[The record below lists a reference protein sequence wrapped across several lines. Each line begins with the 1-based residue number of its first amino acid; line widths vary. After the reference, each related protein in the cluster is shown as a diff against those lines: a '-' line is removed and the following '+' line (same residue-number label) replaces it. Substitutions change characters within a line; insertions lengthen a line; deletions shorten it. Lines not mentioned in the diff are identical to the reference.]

1 MLISDGEAAEGTVWE
16 SLRFIYEHNIRN
28 IKVHVNMNGLAA
40 YDAVDVPYLEKR
52 LKAFLPD
59 IIIHYTYVN
68 HYSFLKGINAHYHIM
83 SKEDY
88 KEGLH
93 SLDMQEASL

>member
-1 MLISDGEAAEGTVWE
+1 
-16 SLRFIYEHNIRN
+16 
-28 IKVHVNMNGLAA
+28 MNGLAA

-59 IIIHYTYVN
+59 IIIHYTQVN
-68 HYSFLKGINAHYHIM
+68 HFTFLKGINAHYHIM

-88 KEGLH
+88 KSGLE
-93 SLDMQEASL
+93 SLDIQEQAV